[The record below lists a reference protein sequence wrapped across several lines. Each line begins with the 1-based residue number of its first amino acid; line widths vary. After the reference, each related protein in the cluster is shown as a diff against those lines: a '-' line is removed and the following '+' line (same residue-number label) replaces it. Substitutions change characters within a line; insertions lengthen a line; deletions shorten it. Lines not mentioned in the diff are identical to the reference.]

1 MTALRTSSRAV
12 VILLDNTS
20 SSIDGDFFPTRL
32 EAQKLTVERYSQF
45 LFGLDS
51 TSQIAIS
58 TLSSTQYGVRAS
70 FTNSC
75 ARLASVLHLI
85 TASPGILQ
93 LVNGIQWAILALK
106 HSHSN
111 ILTKRIMAFVGATH
125 DVLTVGIAN
134 EISDLLS
141 SSNVFLDVVVLGKD
155 VEHVSALR
163 RMIPPRLSR
172 ECTFLEVPQSATVLS
187 DNVLASPIGAGDRP
201 KPSIAEYALSDL
213 TTALSMSI
221 AEQPERTA
229 GFLGEFLAA
238 PVPRQAKPSRIA
250 RVRKPR
256 KAETDAAPGTDPS
269 APSDEK

>member
-32 EAQKLTVERYSQF
+32 EAQKLTVERYAQF

-51 TSQIAIS
+51 MSQIAIS

-75 ARLASVLHLI
+75 TRLARVVPLI
-85 TASPGILQ
+85 SASPGILQ
-93 LVNGIQWAILALK
+93 LVNGIQWAVLALK
-106 HSHSN
+106 HSRSD
-111 ILTKRIMAFVGATH
+111 ILIKRIIAFVGAAH
-125 DVLTVGIAN
+125 DVLTFGIAS

-141 SSNVFLDVVVLGKD
+141 SANVFLDIVVLGKD

-172 ECTFLEVPQSATVLS
+172 ECTFLEVPESATVLS

-201 KPSIAEYALSDL
+201 KPNFGEYTLSDL
-213 TTALSMSI
+213 TAALSMSMTER
-221 AEQPERTA
+221 AEKAPA
-229 GFLGEFLAA
+229 FLGGLLAA
-238 PVPRQAKPSRIA
+238 PVPRQARTPRIA

-256 KAETDAAPGTDPS
+256 KAETDAPPGTDPS
-269 APSDEK
+269 GPSDDK